1 MTLFKKAAETSR
13 RGTVLLAASLTL
25 MIGGIACAQAG
36 ETFGGSVSTTDLTTI
51 RGGDTNTDSNNTT
64 LTSQSSQNTNATNQ
78 NNTIGGAATAG
89 QINVGSNALGGMSG
103 MSNVV
108 MNTGN
113 QANVQGIMS
122 LNVTLH

>member
-1 MTLFKKAAETSR
+1 MTLFSKVANASR
-13 RGTVLLAASLTL
+13 KGTVLATVSLSV
-25 MIGGIACAQAG
+25 MIGGIGCAQAG
-36 ETFGGSVSTTDLTTI
+36 ETFGGSVATTDLTTI
-51 RGGDTNTDSNNTT
+51 RGGDSNSDSFNTQVS
-64 LTSQSSQNTNATNQ
+64 SQSQQSTSATNQ

-89 QINVGSNALGGMSG
+89 QINVGSNALGGMTG